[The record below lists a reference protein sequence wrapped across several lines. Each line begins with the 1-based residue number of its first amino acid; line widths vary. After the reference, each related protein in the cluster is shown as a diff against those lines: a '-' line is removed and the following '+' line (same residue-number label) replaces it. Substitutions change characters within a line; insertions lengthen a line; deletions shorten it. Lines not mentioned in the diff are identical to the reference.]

1 MGNIDKLVIFRF
13 IEMMVMI
20 GIGIKQAIVI
30 MNHHPTKQ
38 ASLGKLVQ
46 CIVNRSARHMQAGSG
61 DFFSQAI
68 SCYMAMAAVKK
79 QRGNRH
85 PLARWPQT
93 GKAQFFSKM
102 RLWRPS
108 VLLGHIFVT
117 HLSHCWV
124 KMSGH
129 RPNVNNALAW
139 RGISC
144 FL

>member
-1 MGNIDKLVIFRF
+1 M
-13 IEMMVMI
+13 
-20 GIGIKQAIVI
+20 
-30 MNHHPTKQ
+30 Q
-38 ASLGKLVQ
+38 AS
-46 CIVNRSARHMQAGSG
+46 SG
-61 DFFSQAI
+61 DFFGQAI
-68 SCYMAMAAVKK
+68 GCYMAMTAIKK

-93 GKAQFFSKM
+93 GKAQFFGKM
-102 RLWRPS
+102 RRWRHS

-139 RGISC
+139 RGVSC